1 MLFGTDAPMCGQH
14 QAIGQ
19 LLSADITDEDVHNI
33 CRRNTERP
41 PGL

>member
-1 MLFGTDAPMCGQH
+1 MYGQH

-19 LLSADITDEDVHNI
+19 LLSADITDEDVRNI
-33 CRRNTERP
+33 RHRKAERL